1 MVPNHYLGP
10 EIGLKT
16 YLLKGLYTEVEE
28 GNEINPVD
36 KTIVFKPAIYYSMKK
51 LNNYYKK
58 AVKKGIITEQ
68 EAIDKMNT
76 YLDICLAIY
85 LQETQQFETELK
97 KYKKTE
103 DIDAVFSRVVLE

>member
-36 KTIVFKPAIYYSMKK
+36 KTNVFKPAFFYFNSI
-51 LNNYYKK
+51 
-58 AVKKGIITEQ
+58 
-68 EAIDKMNT
+68 
-76 YLDICLAIY
+76 
-85 LQETQQFETELK
+85 FHRP
-97 KYKKTE
+97 
-103 DIDAVFSRVVLE
+103 F